1 MCQSYDSYEEECGS
15 KWLDPKQNNLFK
27 GVSKQTSILGSD
39 LDHRYY
45 TTSEETQRHAVWKT
59 WICFMKFLVLCV
71 SFHHVLHE
79 RKIFFSRIFCQP
91 SWESSQIFEKKLR
104 HHLEPPATVTRMS
117 LIGEPKR
124 TLQLTHC
131 YWKGQFASKWII
143 WIIVVDG
150 SFKDVWIKRLPCEM
164 IQFDHHVVFSN
175 KVWSDSTALQESRSW
190 VWKLSLILCFGD
202 MEFQFT
208 NSPRQLAAL
217 ATRWTPR
224 CRSGASPFV
233 FCGAGSGTADI
244 PCEIDSKNVFLM
256 IFLFQPKTTI
266 LWSFCPFEPWPYL
279 VFRYPVASWCISIYG
294 ENKECSYRVYVF
306 TFIYT
311 YSWEST
317 TISDFE
323 FGGDFNFKERSLGAE
338 ATVVGWWWKAWTPS
352 EFLQDDHVLWFGGTP
367 FQ

>member
-143 WIIVVDG
+143 WIIV
-150 SFKDVWIKRLPCEM
+150 
-164 IQFDHHVVFSN
+164 
-175 KVWSDSTALQESRSW
+175 
-190 VWKLSLILCFGD
+190 
-202 MEFQFT
+202 
-208 NSPRQLAAL
+208 
-217 ATRWTPR
+217 
-224 CRSGASPFV
+224 
-233 FCGAGSGTADI
+233 
-244 PCEIDSKNVFLM
+244 
-256 IFLFQPKTTI
+256 
-266 LWSFCPFEPWPYL
+266 
-279 VFRYPVASWCISIYG
+279 
-294 ENKECSYRVYVF
+294 
-306 TFIYT
+306 
-311 YSWEST
+311 
-317 TISDFE
+317 
-323 FGGDFNFKERSLGAE
+323 LGY
-338 ATVVGWWWKAWTPS
+338 
-352 EFLQDDHVLWFGGTP
+352 
-367 FQ
+367 

>member
-1 MCQSYDSYEEECGS
+1 MIPM
-15 KWLDPKQNNLFK
+15 KKNFAL
-27 GVSKQTSILGSD
+27 
-39 LDHRYY
+39 
-45 TTSEETQRHAVWKT
+45 WKT
-59 WICFMKFLVLCV
+59 WIFFMEFLLLCDCFFAIMSFMCARYVFPEFSANPPGNHRKSLTKTFGTTWNRQQQSPGFLWSENPNGPFNL
-71 SFHHVLHE
+71 
-79 RKIFFSRIFCQP
+79 P
-91 SWESSQIFEKKLR
+91 T
-104 HHLEPPATVTRMS
+104 AT
-117 LIGEPKR
+117 GK
-124 TLQLTHC
+124 
-131 YWKGQFASKWII
+131 QFASKWII

-150 SFKDVWIKRLPCEM
+150 SFKDVWIKRLPCEI

-202 MEFQFT
+202 IFCFEKSRMKW
-208 NSPRQLAAL
+208 NSNSRIHPDNLLPWPPVERKVSGRRFAL
-217 ATRWTPR
+217 CVLW
-224 CRSGASPFV
+224 CRVRDRGHSGQNWLQKCLFD
-233 FCGAGSGTADI
+233 DI
-244 PCEIDSKNVFLM
+244 
-256 IFLFQPKTTI
+256 LFQPKTTI

>member
-143 WIIVVDG
+143 WIIVLDG
-150 SFKDVWIKRLPCEM
+150 SFKDVCIRRLPCEM

-202 MEFQFT
+202 IFCFEKSRMKW
-208 NSPRQLAAL
+208 NSNSRIHPDNLL
-217 ATRWTPR
+217 
-224 CRSGASPFV
+224 
-233 FCGAGSGTADI
+233 
-244 PCEIDSKNVFLM
+244 
-256 IFLFQPKTTI
+256 
-266 LWSFCPFEPWPYL
+266 PWP
-279 VFRYPVASWCISIYG
+279 PV
-294 ENKECSYRVYVF
+294 
-306 TFIYT
+306 
-311 YSWEST
+311 
-317 TISDFE
+317 
-323 FGGDFNFKERSLGAE
+323 ERKVSGRRFALC
-338 ATVVGWWWKAWTPS
+338 
-352 EFLQDDHVLWFGGTP
+352 VLWCRVRDRGNSRLERGRNWL
-367 FQ
+367 QK